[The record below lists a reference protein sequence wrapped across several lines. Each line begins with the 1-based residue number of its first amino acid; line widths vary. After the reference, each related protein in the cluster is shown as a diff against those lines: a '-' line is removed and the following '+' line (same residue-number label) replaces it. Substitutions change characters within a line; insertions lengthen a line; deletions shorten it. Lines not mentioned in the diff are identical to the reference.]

1 MPYHTDSTS
10 KASSPPKS
18 EEKPK
23 SSGKMTDKQKA
34 DLKKHMAGHKD
45 MKDMS
50 ASQLKSHRMRMI
62 SRMRRGDS
70 VAKAHKAIMGK

>member
-10 KASSPPKS
+10 KASSPPK
-18 EEKPK
+18 K